1 MAAPAKNEKDL
12 ASLLEDIATHKYIQV
27 SDRAVLRCD
36 VRSAQNTTL
45 VIGAVA
51 APSDD
56 RWVMSQPEV
65 LCKKNII

>member
-1 MAAPAKNEKDL
+1 MAAPATNEKDL
-12 ASLLEDIATHKYIQV
+12 ASLLEDIATHKYI

-51 APSDD
+51 AVAAALA
-56 RWVMSQPEV
+56 RTTAG
-65 LCKKNII
+65 L